1 MQEHAAR
8 HVRRRRPRIAPF
20 NERSSDDLVRER
32 RARFDLRSDEALILL
47 MGAGPHVRADGT
59 RPVANWIVSGT
70 RVLWIRGNGARY
82 EEVAFPLAR
91 PPARGRNSARYH
103 VCWRCAAR
111 WYSATL
117 STLTGCAQTTPLVP
131 PAAAPGRRGCVFE
144 IPHIT
149 ASAHVYHV
157 STTCGSCPLRR
168 QSPSGSSPALRFTE
182 KRRQTKKLPGT
193 SVSST
198 SVSHR
203 SSFSLSLR
211 KTSLV
216 PPGPHFSSLHP
227 RKPNEERKTSQ
238 LAELST
244 LYRNSNEI
252 PRRSP
257 PVARHGIPRKA
268 TG

>member
-8 HVRRRRPRIAPF
+8 HVRRRRPRITPF

-32 RARFDLRSDEALILL
+32 RARFDLRSDEALVLL

-91 PPARGRNSARYH
+91 PPARGRNPARYH

-117 STLTGCAQTTPLVP
+117 TLTRCAQTTPLVP

-144 IPHIT
+144 IPHMT

-168 QSPSGSSPALRFTE
+168 QSPSGPSPALRFTE

-193 SVSST
+193 SLSST

-211 KTSLV
+211 TTSLV
-216 PPGPHFSSLHP
+216 PPRTSLFLSAP
-227 RKPNEERKTSQ
+227 SRQTERRKKD
-238 LAELST
+238 
-244 LYRNSNEI
+244 
-252 PRRSP
+252 
-257 PVARHGIPRKA
+257 VA
-268 TG
+268 TC

>member
-1 MQEHAAR
+1 MQEHAAW

-32 RARFDLRSDEALILL
+32 RARFYLRSDEALILL

-117 STLTGCAQTTPLVP
+117 TRCAQTTPLVP
-131 PAAAPGRRGCVFE
+131 PAAAPGRRACVFE
-144 IPHIT
+144 IPHMT

-168 QSPSGSSPALRFTE
+168 QSPSGSTRSAIHKKKKTKKEAPGHERVLHLRLTHEQLLSQPTYNVARFPQASLLLSALS
-182 KRRQTKKLPGT
+182 RQTE
-193 SVSST
+193 
-198 SVSHR
+198 R
-203 SSFSLSLR
+203 R
-211 KTSLV
+211 K
-216 PPGPHFSSLHP
+216 
-227 RKPNEERKTSQ
+227 RD
-238 LAELST
+238 
-244 LYRNSNEI
+244 
-252 PRRSP
+252 
-257 PVARHGIPRKA
+257 VA
-268 TG
+268 TC